1 MLLEKEWTVKTMK
14 TFVDFFSG
22 ESIYEL
28 ANQINEEA
36 EARELEVVNTSLSID
51 AKGWFFA
58 LVTFKHKN
66 STKG

>member
-1 MLLEKEWTVKTMK
+1 MK
-14 TFVDFFSG
+14 TFVDFFSA
-22 ESIYEL
+22 ENLYEL
-28 ANQINEEA
+28 TEQINEEA
-36 EARELEVVNTSLSID
+36 EARELEVANTSLSID